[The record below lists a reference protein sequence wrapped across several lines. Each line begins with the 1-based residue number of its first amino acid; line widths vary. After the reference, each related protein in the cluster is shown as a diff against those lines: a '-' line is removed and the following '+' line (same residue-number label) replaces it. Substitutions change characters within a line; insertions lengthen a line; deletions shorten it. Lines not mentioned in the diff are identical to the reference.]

1 MNLFC
6 LAEQSIY
13 KYLDG
18 LIYRGQNFWVWEKKK
33 GLPNRKRGRIKA
45 LKIGH
50 QYQVWVG
57 QLNFL
62 GLDLKRKNG
71 WKMSQDIF
79 LTKTTGGGQDTK
91 KASKEMFLF

>member
-1 MNLFC
+1 MRR
-6 LAEQSIY
+6 E
-13 KYLDG
+13 
-18 LIYRGQNFWVWEKKK
+18 KK

-71 WKMSQDIF
+71 
-79 LTKTTGGGQDTK
+79 
-91 KASKEMFLF
+91 

>member
-1 MNLFC
+1 MGKTFG
-6 LAEQSIY
+6 Y
-13 KYLDG
+13 
-18 LIYRGQNFWVWEKKK
+18 EKRKK

-71 WKMSQDIF
+71 
-79 LTKTTGGGQDTK
+79 
-91 KASKEMFLF
+91 